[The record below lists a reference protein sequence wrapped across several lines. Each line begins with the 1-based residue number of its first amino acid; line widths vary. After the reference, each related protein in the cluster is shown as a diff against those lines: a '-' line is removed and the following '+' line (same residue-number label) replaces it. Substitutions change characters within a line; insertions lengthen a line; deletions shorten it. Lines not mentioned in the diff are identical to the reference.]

1 MEPIAGDTT
10 AVWISDGGNTVA
22 YNDVLLLL
30 GGATLI
36 YSAPGDTLACWLDAE
51 LQAAI
56 RGGVLEEYSRI
67 TALSPPPE
75 AREVRRD
82 WGLYAEITDSLGGIE
97 TGTVTCK
104 IDGQTVAATVTAITD
119 GYRVEYTPPALAA
132 YREQIRV
139 VLAAV
144 DADGYMISRAWSFS
158 TEAAPAA
165 TVTDAPPPNVVCIRD
180 IGLTAAEADETI
192 EAVPVTWLEDLT
204 SPLYIT
210 EAQAREVGRVAID
223 ERTYHRHVRSVA
235 VLASDAAGLPL
246 AGLQQG
252 SIITLTCPAIGM
264 AAKKCEILAAQRQ
277 AERAGE
283 EDMTYTLTIA
293 YYEAV

>member
-10 AVWISDGGNTVA
+10 AVWISDSGATLA
-22 YNDVLLLL
+22 YNDVLLLPAIVVL
-30 GGATLI
+30 

-56 RGGVLEEYSRI
+56 RGNILEEYSRI

-82 WGLYAEITDSLGGIE
+82 WSLYAEITDSLGGIE
-97 TGTVTCK
+97 AGTASLK
-104 IDGQTVAATVTAITD
+104 INGQTVAAIVTTTTD
-119 GYRVEYTPPALAA
+119 GCRVEYTPPAVAA
-132 YREQIRV
+132 YREQIRAE
-139 VLAAV
+139 LAAV
-144 DADGYMISRAWSFS
+144 DTDGYTISRAWSFS

-223 ERTYHRHVRSVA
+223 ERTFHRHVRSVA
-235 VLASDAAGLPL
+235 VLAKDAAGLPL

-252 SIITLTCPAIGM
+252 AIITLECPAIGM
-264 AAKKCEILAAQRQ
+264 TARKCEVLSCQRQ
-277 AERAGE
+277 AERGSE

>member
-10 AVWISDGGNTVA
+10 AVWISDAGATKA
-22 YNDVLLLL
+22 YNDVLLL
-30 GGATLI
+30 GGEVI
-36 YSAPGDTLACWLDAE
+36 HFAPGDTLACWLDAE

-56 RGGVLEEYSRI
+56 RGSVLEEYARVS
-67 TALSPPPE
+67 ALSPPPE

-82 WGLYAEITDSLGGIE
+82 WSLYAEITDSLGGIE
-97 TGTVTCK
+97 AGTVTLK
-104 IDGQTVAATVTAITD
+104 INGQAVAATVTAIAD
-119 GYRVEYTPPALAA
+119 GYRVEYTPATLSA
-132 YREQIRV
+132 YREQVRIEIS
-139 VLAAV
+139 AV
-144 DADGYMISRAWSFS
+144 DADGFVVSRAWSFS

-180 IGLTAAEADETI
+180 IGLTAAEADETV
-192 EAVPVTWLEDLT
+192 EAVPVVWLEDLT

-252 SIITLTCPAIGM
+252 SILTLTCPAIGM